1 MPAVLIGIGAGFFC
15 YMAVRMRAMLKY
27 DDALDVFGVHGVG
40 GTWGALATGI
50 FAVASVSGIAGA
62 GGLIDGEPAQVLRQL
77 AAIGATWG
85 FSFVMTFG
93 ILKALD
99 LVMGLRVSHEEEL
112 VGVDMSQHG
121 ERAYAELLPSSMEP
135 LMVSSQSLA
144 PVSDPFVRKSLRE
157 EGTRY
162 NPARHVVPEE
172 GGLLAEL
179 FPSYKEGRDTMATS
193 EMNKVEAI
201 IRPEK
206 LDEVKEALAQAGFVG
221 LSVTHVTGRGVQK
234 GVIHAGRGGE
244 PYTIDM
250 LPKVKLETVVR
261 GADTERVVQV
271 IVEAA
276 RTGNIGD
283 GKIFILPV
291 ADAIRV
297 RTGERGDV
305 AV

>member
-1 MPAVLIGIGAGFFC
+1 
-15 YMAVRMRAMLKY
+15 
-27 DDALDVFGVHGVG
+27 
-40 GTWGALATGI
+40 
-50 FAVASVSGIAGA
+50 
-62 GGLIDGEPAQVLRQL
+62 
-77 AAIGATWG
+77 
-85 FSFVMTFG
+85 
-93 ILKALD
+93 
-99 LVMGLRVSHEEEL
+99 
-112 VGVDMSQHG
+112 
-121 ERAYAELLPSSMEP
+121 
-135 LMVSSQSLA
+135 
-144 PVSDPFVRKSLRE
+144 
-157 EGTRY
+157 
-162 NPARHVVPEE
+162 
-172 GGLLAEL
+172 
-179 FPSYKEGRDTMATS
+179 MATT
-193 EMNKVEAI
+193 ELYKLEAI

-261 GADTERVVQV
+261 GVDAERVVQI
-271 IVEAA
+271 IVDAA

-283 GKIFILPV
+283 GKIFVLPV